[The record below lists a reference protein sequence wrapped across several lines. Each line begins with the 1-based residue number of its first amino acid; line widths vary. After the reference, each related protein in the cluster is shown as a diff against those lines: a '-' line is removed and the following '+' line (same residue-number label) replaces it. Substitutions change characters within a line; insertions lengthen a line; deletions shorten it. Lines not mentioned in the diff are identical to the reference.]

1 MSSIHD
7 LDKKTGKYI
16 NSYINN
22 KLEYLVS
29 LLKTGFNYPNLT
41 HIKKLLGIPC
51 QTGVQSRVWEPR
63 FHKPRGMAKKKK
75 RERQIQKATNK
86 KPALIISH
94 DSFRTHF

>member
-29 LLKTGFNYPNLT
+29 LLNTGFNYPNLT

-51 QTGVQSRVWEPR
+51 RTGVQSRVWEPR
-63 FHKPRGMAKKKK
+63 FHKPRGVAKKKK
-75 RERQIQKATNK
+75 ERDRYK
-86 KPALIISH
+86 KPPIKSLP
-94 DSFRTHF
+94 